1 MQTYEEIITTHCQRS
16 ACVQEDEGGAGEAE
30 VRKRPLPLTD
40 TDLLV
45 CRKMREELGKLR
57 CGMQTNK
64 EIITTHCC
72 RSACVQEDEGG
83 AGKAEVRNADL

>member
-1 MQTYEEIITTHCQRS
+1 MMRTS
-16 ACVQEDEGGAGEAE
+16 AVTA
-30 VRKRPLPLTD
+30 

-57 CGMQTNK
+57 CGMQTYE
-64 EIITTHCC
+64 EIITTHCH